1 MFGDRYC
8 ITCAFIEGATIPG
21 CYADFV
27 RDNHTTIAH
36 DLFIPLVTGSNC
48 IDSGLPSGNYSI
60 YIYDDE
66 DRSGVVTVL
75 NVAVTPSLST
85 TTTTVLP
92 SMLYYTNCL
101 PYHNCLVS
109 LYSAS
114 VSVLVTS
121 NTIIITDSLITTP
134 PQYSLII
141 AVSSA
146 AGGVAILLFLC
157 VMVPLVACLVKY
169 KKKNSQL
176 KIGIGCV
183 QIFVYSLSLSPSA
196 EVDARERQRSA
207 EHVLYSITGIATPT
221 TSANHRLNSVSDY
234 RSPDTSGDT
243 SGDSAYEMIDNSQT
257 VLMQSCPAYQPLPL
271 VCTNPLSLN
280 NDRVLYANTTTDVH

>member
-1 MFGDRYC
+1 MSLAFSKNALSYYSLILSIVDTFYVTSADLHVFGDRYC

-27 RDNHTTIAH
+27 RDNHIIAH
-36 DLFIPLVTGSNC
+36 NLFIPLVTGSNC
-48 IDSGLPSGNYSI
+48 IDSGLPSGNYNI

-66 DRSGVVTVL
+66 GRSGVVTVL

-92 SMLYYTNCL
+92 SMLYYINRL
-101 PYHNCLVS
+101 PYHSCLVS

-121 NTIIITDSLITTP
+121 NTIIITDSLITTS

-146 AGGVAILLFLC
+146 AGGVAILLLLC
-157 VMVPLVACLVKY
+157 VMIPLAACLVKY
-169 KKKNSQL
+169 KKKNSRL
-176 KIGIGCV
+176 RIGIGLCTN
-183 QIFVYSLSLSPSA
+183 IDSLFPPSLSLSPS
-196 EVDARERQRSA
+196 
-207 EHVLYSITGIATPT
+207 
-221 TSANHRLNSVSDY
+221 
-234 RSPDTSGDT
+234 
-243 SGDSAYEMIDNSQT
+243 
-257 VLMQSCPAYQPLPL
+257 LP
-271 VCTNPLSLN
+271 
-280 NDRVLYANTTTDVH
+280 H